1 MAKELEDKDVI
12 DELISEDT
20 EQDDEIDIEIDEEE
34 KEIYDTK
41 LAEKIERIKKK
52 ISLEGKRE
60 RKIDVDH
67 KVVEERINN
76 FVNKYDIENRIDDFV
91 NKKIDEFH
99 NEKNYDII
107 IQHANQEDYDDLL
120 FDVELFEDIENFTKT
135 IVRDALRKEFARSD
149 LTETDRKI
157 LEIIDTHVEL
167 TLSDQGIDKLTLVAF
182 HHFLKNLEKRA
193 REFIVENV
201 DKLQDFNR
209 QKTATHL
216 YNKEIINIL
225 SNHGQ
230 LAAFSMTIISLV
242 SSWLEKYRQKSVK
255 LGKFLNELMLMTSD
269 VIIDKIARYILL
281 IAIKNSSPIKFR
293 SIFSTYLSLIHR
305 NISSMLSA
313 NITNVKLGYFA
324 KMQYLFEDN
333 ENQRVFN
340 RHQMLANSILHTLKI
355 KNRRKYKDNDYIIQE
370 VLPFLSPNI
379 IDFLE
384 FAAPNGSIVD
394 NYYAYAV
401 YGRHLQNSDRIKAK
415 SMFLHEDLVPRR
427 NTSSIKNYLEL
438 KMSTVIEPLVNQLV
452 SDPEEA
458 KKVVSK
464 LRTAISREINPK
476 NFICVDE
483 NINDIN
489 VEQLYN
495 EMDLI
500 VERVA
505 QFLKG

>member
-1 MAKELEDKDVI
+1 MEDKDVI
-12 DELISEDT
+12 DELINEDT
-20 EQDDEIDIEIDEEE
+20 EQDDEIDIEIDEDE

-41 LAEKIERIKKK
+41 LAAKIERIKKK

-67 KVVEERINN
+67 VVVEERINN
-76 FVNKYDIENRIDDFV
+76 FVQKYNIEKRIDDYV
-91 NKKIDEFH
+91 NRKIDEFH
-99 NEKNYDII
+99 NEDNYEVII
-107 IQHANQEDYDDLL
+107 EHANQGEYEDLL
-120 FDVELFEDIENFTKT
+120 FGVELFEDIENFTKT
-135 IVRDALRKEFARSD
+135 IVRDALRKEFARPD

-167 TLSDQGIDKLTLVAF
+167 TLSDEGIDKLTLVAF
-182 HHFLKNLEKRA
+182 HHFLKNLEIRA
-193 REFIVENV
+193 KEFIIENV
-201 DKLQDFNR
+201 DKLRDFNR

-242 SSWLEKYRQKSVK
+242 SSWLEKYRQKSAK

-333 ENQRVFN
+333 ENQRIFN
-340 RHQMLANSILHTLKI
+340 RHQMLANSILQAI
-355 KNRRKYKDNDYIIQE
+355 KVRNRKRFKDNDYIIQE
-370 VLPFLSPNI
+370 VLPFLSTNV

-384 FAAPNGSIVD
+384 FASTDASIID

-401 YGRHLQNSDRIKAK
+401 YGRHLQNSDIIKSKA
-415 SMFLHEDLVPRR
+415 MFLNEDLMHRR

-438 KMSTVIEPLVNQLV
+438 QMASKIEPLMQSLV
-452 SDPEEA
+452 PDSEEA
-458 KKVVSK
+458 KKTAMK
-464 LRTAISREINPK
+464 LRMFISREINPK
-476 NFICVDE
+476 NYVCVDE

-489 VEQLYN
+489 IEQLYQ
-495 EMDLI
+495 EMDL
-500 VERVA
+500 VVDKVS